1 MPGRADE
8 GEEVS
13 SGERLD
19 FVMSTQEQLLSLIN
33 ELNSRIDS
41 MFGLF
46 YDARLAMNS
55 YADRFEESQILM
67 NSQLGDK
74 FTLEELDT
82 LRFLFGDGSPDDP
95 NVFVTHVVTQDEFK
109 SRNRFGGQ
117 NQHAVSQAVI
127 NFVYSIWNDEY
138 RPKIARILSINVKLV
153 ESDIFVDIRLIRN
166 SIIHHSNIAL
176 AGVERCRIIKFFKE

>member
-1 MPGRADE
+1 
-8 GEEVS
+8 
-13 SGERLD
+13 LD

-67 NSQLGDK
+67 NSQLGDE

-95 NVFVTHVVTQDEFK
+95 NVFVTHVVTK
-109 SRNRFGGQ
+109 
-117 NQHAVSQAVI
+117 VSLKAGTASEGRT
-127 NFVYSIWNDEY
+127 NTRY
-138 RPKIARILSINVKLV
+138 L
-153 ESDIFVDIRLIRN
+153 RL
-166 SIIHHSNIAL
+166 
-176 AGVERCRIIKFFKE
+176 